1 MKIDSFVRV
10 LLIIIATLLV
20 LNVMLPM
27 LSNPSVSYAAKN
39 VEYKIM
45 DIRDTNSD
53 LFLAVPQMEILFNEL
68 GKEGWELI
76 QVDAVGYGL
85 VIFKR

>member
-20 LNVMLPM
+20 LNVILPM

-39 VEYKIM
+39 VEYKVVDASKLDYGPQLEI
-45 DIRDTNSD
+45 
-53 LFLAVPQMEILFNEL
+53 FLNEL
-68 GKEGWELI
+68 GKEGWEYI
-76 QVDAVGYGL
+76 PKHPWDSYM
-85 VIFKR
+85 IFKR